1 MAKLTLLEI
10 VQDIL
15 SDMVSDEVNSIDDT
29 VEAQSVAQ
37 IVKTCY
43 LEMIAH
49 RNWPHTR
56 RLVQFES
63 IVDLAK
69 PTYLTLPSSL
79 KELVSFEY
87 DCRKFGE
94 VNSNFKEIKYKHP
107 DDFLRFVSMRKSSD
121 SNVKSIVDT
130 SGVKLLV
137 YNDRA
142 PDFYTSFDDTTIVC
156 DSYDQ
161 GIDDTLQTSKTSAI
175 AYMIP
180 SWERSDTAIPD
191 LPAEAFPALVAE
203 AKSTAFYTIK
213 QMVNEKEE
221 MKATRQNRWLS
232 RKAWRAHGG
241 VRYDDYG
248 RKSRR

>member
-137 YNDRA
+137 
-142 PDFYTSFDDTTIVC
+142 C